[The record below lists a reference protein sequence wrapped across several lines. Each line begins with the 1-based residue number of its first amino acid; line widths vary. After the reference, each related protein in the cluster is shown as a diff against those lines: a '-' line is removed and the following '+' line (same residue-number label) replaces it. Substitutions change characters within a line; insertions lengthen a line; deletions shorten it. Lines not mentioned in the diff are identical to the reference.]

1 MATITQVR
9 ERVQIL
15 RDQIERMKVLGED
28 IFPDAVTQ
36 SYIME
41 QIDSLG
47 DIVSAACVP
56 NTGIFLGIF
65 NTACPSGWENVTAL
79 NDTFP
84 MGGATYGTAG
94 GASSHTHSYDSI
106 GSHTHGTD
114 MVIGNDSSSHSHSY
128 TKDGAQ
134 ATVSGVG
141 VALRYAGTTSGTTG
155 SGGGH
160 THTVAGSTGSSGEA
174 SQTSAAGGTLPPYI
188 DVVICKAV
196 P

>member
-47 DIVSAACVP
+47 DIVAAACVP

-94 GASSHTHSYDSI
+94 GASSHTHSYSGLD
-106 GSHTHGTD
+106 SHTHDPGFTF
-114 MVIGNDSSSHSHSY
+114 SSGGGYHSHSIS
-128 TKDGAQ
+128 Q
-134 ATVSGVG
+134 AS
-141 VALRYAGTTSGTTG
+141 
-155 SGGGH
+155 
-160 THTVAGSTGSSGEA
+160 
-174 SQTSAAGGTLPPYI
+174 TSAK
-188 DVVICKAV
+188 VVLKDADTQFYTGN
-196 P
+196 